1 MADGHLHLVNDVVN
15 GDKNAIKFMKKGII
29 ILLCDFIVSIMVL
42 ILATALGRMEELVT
56 EMKNDVN
63 RLPAELVKLPCVTK
77 QLNLSAYNIL
87 SKLAHQKV
95 PGNSKTELH
104 KTTVPTTAVVKL
116 STASTTANTT
126 TTSATKIVTHSSSSN
141 TSSSHNKSNT
151 SVIQQTLNKYISAN
165 KVNKLSST
173 QQPTT
178 TVHSYALQTAGGS
191 LLLYNTGGSQSTGGT
206 QYVVGSN
213 TGSAQQFAL
222 APSTGGSSSSTRH
235 TQYIQGTDGNLYAI
249 TTRPSQGQNI
259 VLSTSQGVIYWPVQQ
274 SSTTQATAIITQQS
288 QQQYATTATMPGSAV
303 IAKENSKGK
312 LVPTAITVATPITS
326 TATTKTT
333 VVPSTSTATQVSVI
347 TID

>member
-1 MADGHLHLVNDVVN
+1 M
-15 GDKNAIKFMKKGII
+15 
-29 ILLCDFIVSIMVL
+29 L
-42 ILATALGRMEELVT
+42 ILTTALARMEELVT

-63 RLPAELVKLPCVTK
+63 RLPAELIKLPCVTK

-95 PGNSKTELH
+95 PSNSKTELH
-104 KTTVPTTAVVKL
+104 KTSVPTTAIVKL

-126 TTSATKIVTHSSSSN
+126 TTTSATKTVTHSSSSN
-141 TSSSHNKSNT
+141 TSSSHKSNT

-165 KVNKLSST
+165 KVTKLST
-173 QQPTT
+173 AQPST

-191 LLLYNTGGSQSTGGT
+191 LLLYNTGGSQNTAGT
-206 QYVVGSN
+206 QYIVGSN
-213 TGSAQQFAL
+213 TGSTQQFAL

-288 QQQYATTATMPGSAV
+288 QQQYASTAAMPGSAV

>member
-29 ILLCDFIVSIMVL
+29 VLSVCIVRIMML
-42 ILATALGRMEELVT
+42 KPATALGRMEELVT

-95 PGNSKTELH
+95 PKSEPH
-104 KTTVPTTAVVKL
+104 KTSVPTTAIVKL
-116 STASTTANTT
+116 STSSTTANTAT
-126 TTSATKIVTHSSSSN
+126 TTMATATKTVTHSSSN
-141 TSSSHNKSNT
+141 TSSSHKSNT
-151 SVIQQTLNKYISAN
+151 SVIQQTLNKYMSAN
-165 KVNKLSST
+165 KVTKLSSG
-173 QQPTT
+173 QPST

-191 LLLYNTGGSQSTGGT
+191 LLLYNAGGSQNTPTQYIVSGNTGG
-206 QYVVGSN
+206 N
-213 TGSAQQFAL
+213 TQQFAL
-222 APSTGGSSSSTRH
+222 APSSGSSSSSSRH

-288 QQQYATTATMPGSAV
+288 QQQYASTATMPGSAV

-312 LVPTAITVATPITS
+312 LVPTAITVATPVTS
-326 TATTKTT
+326 TATTKTV

>member
-1 MADGHLHLVNDVVN
+1 
-15 GDKNAIKFMKKGII
+15 
-29 ILLCDFIVSIMVL
+29 
-42 ILATALGRMEELVT
+42 MEELVT

-63 RLPAELVKLPCVTK
+63 KLPAELVKLPCVTK

-87 SKLAHQKV
+87 SKLANQKA
-95 PGNSKTELH
+95 PSNSKPEQH
-104 KTTVPTTAVVKL
+104 KTSTPTTAIVKL
-116 STASTTANTT
+116 STANSTTNVT
-126 TTSATKIVTHSSSSN
+126 TTSTTLSVTQSSSN
-141 TSSSHNKSNT
+141 TSSHKSNT
-151 SVIQQTLNKYISAN
+151 SVIQQTLNKYIA
-165 KVNKLSST
+165 SSKT
-173 QQPTT
+173 SKASNSQPST

-191 LLLYNTGGSQSTGGT
+191 LLLYNAGGT
-206 QYVVGSN
+206 QNTATQYIVGGN
-213 TGSAQQFAL
+213 TASTQQFAL
-222 APSTGGSSSSTRH
+222 APSTGGSSGSSRH

-274 SSTTQATAIITQQS
+274 STTTQATAIIPQQS

-312 LVPTAITVATPITS
+312 LVPTAITVATPVTS
-326 TATTKTT
+326 TAATKNV